1 MIKVVQ
7 RAGAGH
13 DRLHNPTIDEKI
25 MKERKAYF
33 EKYVSSMKGDA
44 TEKYVA
50 LIKSVVDGEL
60 KREC

>member
-1 MIKVVQ
+1 
-7 RAGAGH
+7 
-13 DRLHNPTIDEKI
+13 

-50 LIKSVVDGEL
+50 LIRQFVAEGGG
-60 KREC
+60 KRD

>member
-1 MIKVVQ
+1 M
-7 RAGAGH
+7 
-13 DRLHNPTIDEKI
+13 E
-25 MKERKAYF
+25 ERKAYF
-33 EKYVSSMKGDA
+33 EKYISGMKGDA

>member
-1 MIKVVQ
+1 
-7 RAGAGH
+7 
-13 DRLHNPTIDEKI
+13 LENPKIEEKI
-25 MKERKAYF
+25 VEGRKALF

-50 LIKSVVDGEL
+50 LIKSVVGGES

>member
-1 MIKVVQ
+1 M
-7 RAGAGH
+7 
-13 DRLHNPTIDEKI
+13 E
-25 MKERKAYF
+25 ERKTCS